1 MADIISICDK
11 LAQAKDKQSVSRDK
25 RKRLAVQQM
34 YQCAGC
40 AAVCERCGAP
50 STTGCN
56 CQPEQPQDRR
66 IPYRF
71 CEDCAEEFVDY
82 IERLQG
88 RGEKGL
94 YWRDE
99 AWMEVWATWI
109 NHRAA
114 LDRHFRSKG
123 FTRLLEEMKNTP
135 SD

>member
-11 LAQAKDKQSVSRDK
+11 LAQVRDRASASRDK
-25 RKRLAVQQM
+25 HKRLAARQM
-34 YQCAGC
+34 YQCAAC
-40 AAVCERCGAP
+40 AAVCERC
-50 STTGCN
+50 STAISGGCGCEN
-56 CQPEQPQDRR
+56 DKHRDRR

-88 RGEKGL
+88 RGDAAL

-99 AWMEVWATWI
+99 TWMEVWSTWI
-109 NHRAA
+109 NYRAA
-114 LDRHFRSKG
+114 LDRHFRSKA
-123 FTRLLEEMKNTP
+123 FARLLEELKNTP

>member
-1 MADIISICDK
+1 
-11 LAQAKDKQSVSRDK
+11 LAQAKNKQAASRDK

-40 AAVCERCGAP
+40 AAVCERCSAP
-50 STTGCN
+50 VAAGCN
-56 CQPEQPQDRR
+56 CEADQKHERR

-71 CEDCAEEFVDY
+71 CDDCAEEFVDY

-88 RGEKGL
+88 RGDKDL
-94 YWRDE
+94 YWRNE

-114 LDRHFRSKG
+114 LDRHFRSEG
-123 FTRLLEEMKNTP
+123 FARLLEDLKNTP

>member
-11 LAQAKDKQSVSRDK
+11 LAQAKDKQSAFRDK
-25 RKRLAVQQM
+25 RKRRAVQQM

-50 STTGCN
+50 TAAGCS
-56 CQPEQPQDRR
+56 CESGEGQDRH

-71 CEDCAEEFVDY
+71 CPDCAEEFIDY
-82 IERLQG
+82 IDRLQG
-88 RGEKGL
+88 RGDESL
-94 YWRDE
+94 YWRNE

-114 LDRHFRSKG
+114 LDRHFRSKD
-123 FTRLLEEMKNTP
+123 FFRLLEELKNTP

>member
-11 LAQAKDKQSVSRDK
+11 LAQVRDRQSASRDK

-40 AAVCERCGAP
+40 SAVCERCSAP
-50 STTGCN
+50 VTAGCRCETGK
-56 CQPEQPQDRR
+56 DRDPR

-82 IERLQG
+82 IDRLQG
-88 RGEKGL
+88 RVDDTL
-94 YWRDE
+94 YWRNE
-99 AWMEVWATWI
+99 AWMEIWATWI

-114 LDRHFRSKG
+114 LDRHFRSKE
-123 FTRLLEEMKNTP
+123 FARLLEELKTTP

>member
-11 LAQAKDKQSVSRDK
+11 LAQVRNKTSASLDK
-25 RKRLAVQQM
+25 RKRQAVRQM

-40 AAVCERCGAP
+40 AAVCERCSAAIAG
-50 STTGCN
+50 GCN
-56 CQPEQPQDRR
+56 CGDEKLRDRR

-88 RGEKGL
+88 RGDKAL

-99 AWMEVWATWI
+99 IWMEVWSTWI

-114 LDRHFRSKG
+114 LDRHFRSKA
-123 FTRLLEEMKNTP
+123 FARLLDELKNTP

>member
-11 LAQAKDKQSVSRDK
+11 LAQVRDRQSASRDK

-40 AAVCERCGAP
+40 SAVCERCSAP
-50 STTGCN
+50 VTTGCS
-56 CQPEQPQDRR
+56 CETGKDRDPR

-82 IERLQG
+82 IDRLQG
-88 RGEKGL
+88 RGDDTL
-94 YWRDE
+94 YWRND
-99 AWMEVWATWI
+99 AWMEIWATWI

-114 LDRHFRSKG
+114 LDRHFRSKE
-123 FTRLLEEMKNTP
+123 FARLLEELKTTP

>member
-11 LAQAKDKQSVSRDK
+11 LARAKDKQSGSRDT

-34 YQCAGC
+34 YQSAGC
-40 AAVCERCGAP
+40 AAVCERCSAP
-50 STTGCN
+50 TAAGCG
-56 CQPEQPQDRR
+56 CQAGEAKDRH

-82 IERLQG
+82 IERMQG
-88 RGEKGL
+88 RGDESL

-123 FTRLLEEMKNTP
+123 FARLLEELKTTP

>member
-1 MADIISICDK
+1 
-11 LAQAKDKQSVSRDK
+11 LAQAKNKQSATRDK
-25 RKRLAVQQM
+25 RKRRAVQQM

-40 AAVCERCGAP
+40 AAVCERCSAP
-50 STTGCN
+50 IAAGCN
-56 CQPEQPQDRR
+56 CDSSQLQDRR

-71 CEDCAEEFVDY
+71 CEACAEEFVDY

-88 RGEKGL
+88 RGDADL
-94 YWRDE
+94 YWRNE

-114 LDRHFRSKG
+114 LDRHFRSKD
-123 FTRLLEEMKNTP
+123 FARLMQELKNTP

>member
-11 LAQAKDKQSVSRDK
+11 LAQAKNKQAGPRDK

-40 AAVCERCGAP
+40 AAVCERCSAP
-50 STTGCN
+50 VAADCN
-56 CQPEQPQDRR
+56 CEAGQGHGRH

-71 CEDCAEEFVDY
+71 CDDCAEEFVDY

-88 RGEKGL
+88 RGDKNL
-94 YWRDE
+94 YWRNE

-114 LDRHFRSKG
+114 LDRHFRSEG
-123 FTRLLEEMKNTP
+123 FARLLKDLKNTP

>member
-11 LAQAKDKQSVSRDK
+11 LAQARDRQSASRDK

-40 AAVCERCGAP
+40 AAVCERCSAP
-50 STTGCN
+50 VAAGCSCETGK
-56 CQPEQPQDRR
+56 DRDPR

-71 CEDCAEEFVDY
+71 CENCAEEFVDY
-82 IERLQG
+82 IDRLQG
-88 RGEKGL
+88 RGDDSL
-94 YWRDE
+94 YWRND
-99 AWMEVWATWI
+99 AWMEIWATWI

-114 LDRHFRSKG
+114 LDRHFRSKE
-123 FTRLLEEMKNTP
+123 FARLLEELKTTP